1 MFFQTK
7 NIEKPKIEKPKSEVC
22 YKDRCFQI
30 EVARTDAEHERG
42 LMSRESLPAD
52 HGMLFVFSSSSRYSF
67 WMKNTLIP
75 LDIIWLDENGKVVYI
90 KESAQPCKVSACES
104 FVPDNAA
111 KYVLELN
118 AGKTKEIGLKVD
130 DSIDFNQLKL

>member
-7 NIEKPKIEKPKSEVC
+7 NIEKPKTEKPKNDVC
-22 YKDRCFQI
+22 YKDRCFQVEI
-30 EVARTDAEHERG
+30 ARTYAEHEKG

-52 HGMLFVFSSSSRYSF
+52 HGMLFVFRESSRYSF

-90 KESAQPCKVSACES
+90 KENTKPCGEGLCETMK
-104 FVPDNAA
+104 PDTPAL
-111 KYVLELN
+111 YVLEINSGKVKEVGLN
-118 AGKTKEIGLKVD
+118 VG
-130 DSIDFNQLKL
+130 DSVQFDFK